1 MQAKQFVDADR
12 VRALL
17 ALDIDGV
24 MAHEY
29 PTYVL
34 MVRGLVAAKGA
45 GSTFDETE
53 V

>member
-1 MQAKQFVDADR
+1 MKAKRFVYAGCVR
-12 VRALL
+12 VLL

-34 MVRGLVAAKGA
+34 MVRGLVATKGA
-45 GSTFDETE
+45 GSTFS
-53 V
+53 